1 MKHRKMKGS
10 DKETT
15 ITAEEYAQILKNA
28 AETAQVAEQ
37 TGSKYSI
44 DKAAYYAQLSKDAA
58 AKVHESSEMEAK
70 IETSSPCFEG
80 PAQKVFINKT
90 DLKAPLLGGDD
101 IAYGDAIQPDF
112 QHKEAKIDTGSN
124 LIDMGSNFF
133 EGKGD
138 YIVYGS
144 HTGQSNNTLTQYSSE
159 QDADI
164 TSKLGTNNNLS
175 QYLYNPKSDIPMLDI
190 APSEKVG
197 ITGVT
202 PESDVASK
210 VIYDYTPEQPI
221 FEGTYIPQ
229 PFCEILDSSDFVV
242 M

>member
-80 PAQKVFINKT
+80 PAQKFFINKT

>member
-1 MKHRKMKGS
+1 
-10 DKETT
+10 
-15 ITAEEYAQILKNA
+15 
-28 AETAQVAEQ
+28 
-37 TGSKYSI
+37 
-44 DKAAYYAQLSKDAA
+44 
-58 AKVHESSEMEAK
+58 
-70 IETSSPCFEG
+70 
-80 PAQKVFINKT
+80 
-90 DLKAPLLGGDD
+90 
-101 IAYGDAIQPDF
+101 
-112 QHKEAKIDTGSN
+112 
-124 LIDMGSNFF
+124 MGSNFF